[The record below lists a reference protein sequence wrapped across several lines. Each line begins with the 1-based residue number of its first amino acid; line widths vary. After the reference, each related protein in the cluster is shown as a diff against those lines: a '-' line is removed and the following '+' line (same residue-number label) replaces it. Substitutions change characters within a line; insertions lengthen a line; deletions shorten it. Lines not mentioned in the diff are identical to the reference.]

1 MLRHSVL
8 WILRDPLDAESRLA
22 MLQRLAY
29 LGTEPPTVRSGD
41 YGADL
46 FGGTEPL
53 HRVPPWE
60 RPPLWRR
67 NGGEGPASNFDLAL
81 HLDFEDWDAFRAY
94 AVDPTHNAASD
105 SNKVTSFDEFT
116 ARVDWYYDGDVPP
129 TRSGHVK
136 HTAMF
141 VWKEE
146 ASEGERAAAIAAV
159 ESLTRVDEVER
170 ALVGHNVGKLTTDYD
185 WIMDLELSDP
195 DATRSFLDGS
205 AYREAMNA
213 VAAVTKYEWTARLSH
228 LMHRP

>member
-1 MLRHSVL
+1 VLRHSVH
-8 WILRDPLDAESRLA
+8 WILRDPLHAESKLE

-29 LGTEPPTVRSGD
+29 LGTEPPMVRSGD

-67 NGGEGPASNFDLAL
+67 KGGDGPPSNFDLAL

-94 AVDPTHNAASD
+94 AVNPTHNAASA
-105 SNKVTSFDEFT
+105 SNEVTSFDEFT
-116 ARVDWYYDGDVPP
+116 ARVDWYYEGNVPP
-129 TRSGHVK
+129 TREGRVK
-136 HTAMF
+136 HAAMF

-146 ASEGERAAAIAAV
+146 ASEGERAAALAGV
-159 ESLTRVDEVER
+159 ESLAGADGVER
-170 ALVGHNVGKLTTDYD
+170 ALVGHNVGKSTTDYD
-185 WIMDLELSDP
+185 WIMDLELPDP
-195 DATRSFLDGS
+195 DAASSFLDGS
-205 AYREAMNA
+205 AYREAMKA

>member
-22 MLQRLAY
+22 MLQRLAH
-29 LGTEPPTVRSGD
+29 LGTEPPMVRSGD

-67 NGGEGPASNFDLAL
+67 NSGEGPASNFDLAL

-94 AVDPTHNAASD
+94 AADPTHEAASN

-116 ARVDWYYDGDVPP
+116 ARVDWYYEGDVPP
-129 TRSGHVK
+129 TRQGHVK
-136 HTAMF
+136 HAAMF

-146 ASEGERAAAIAAV
+146 ASEGERAAAIAGV
-159 ESLTRVDEVER
+159 ESLTGR
-170 ALVGHNVGKLTTDYD
+170 T
-185 WIMDLELSDP
+185 ELSGRWSVTMSARSP
-195 DATRSFLDGS
+195 PTTTGSWTSSCRIRTPPGAFSTDAPTEKR
-205 AYREAMNA
+205 
-213 VAAVTKYEWTARLSH
+213 
-228 LMHRP
+228 